1 MVLWNNTPNN
11 IPWFIASMELLFSQ
25 YFPSCGSRYICYPRP
40 TRQSIL
46 GVNNNSPLDWARQN
60 ISQTDFAVVVVRRA
74 LSLHYIYIVFSNT
87 HNHHL
92 IIHYQLSKLEKC
104 QQVDFYRGITHLKH
118 ILISYTYSR
127 IPSWASSLA

>member
-1 MVLWNNTPNN
+1 
-11 IPWFIASMELLFSQ
+11 MELLFSQ

-87 HNHHL
+87 ASIAGLMGRNRGHWPEVQIRPDIGGVQLHFCTL
-92 IIHYQLSKLEKC
+92 I
-104 QQVDFYRGITHLKH
+104 
-118 ILISYTYSR
+118 
-127 IPSWASSLA
+127 